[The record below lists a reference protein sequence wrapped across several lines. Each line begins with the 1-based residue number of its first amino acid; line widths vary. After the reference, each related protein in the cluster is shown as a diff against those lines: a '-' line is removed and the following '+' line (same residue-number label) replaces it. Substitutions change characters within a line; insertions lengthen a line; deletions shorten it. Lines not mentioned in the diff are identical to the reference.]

1 MITKLLRDSLLRGCF
16 CMRKSSL
23 LVVFVILAVAS
34 LAFGQVGNG
43 TITGTII
50 DPTGAVVAGAKVD
63 AMNVRMPG
71 KS

>member
-1 MITKLLRDSLLRGCF
+1 
-16 CMRKSSL
+16 MRKSSL